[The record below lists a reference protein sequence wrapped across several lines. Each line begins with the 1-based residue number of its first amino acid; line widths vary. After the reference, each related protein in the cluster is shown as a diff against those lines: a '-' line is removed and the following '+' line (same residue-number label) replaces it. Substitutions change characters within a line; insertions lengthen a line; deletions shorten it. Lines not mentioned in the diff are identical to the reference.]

1 MAHIEPDEDEEFIP
15 KPRGPQGPKPRTKRL
30 PNGAGPGRP
39 RQLGSRLSKRKR
51 KSKDPIDRLSPS
63 QRPNARW
70 ITIMLPKDAYVQLQ
84 EIAKFRG
91 LSLSKA
97 AAQIIAPEFDK
108 VYEESMLL
116 LRIAQR
122 RRKEEEEREALRR
135 NNPTRRDHF

>member
-1 MAHIEPDEDEEFIP
+1 MAHIEPDEGEEFKP
-15 KPRGPQGPKPRTKRL
+15 KPREPLGPKFKP
-30 PNGAGPGRP
+30 GHPGRP
-39 RQLGSRLSKRKR
+39 RQLGVKRKR
-51 KSKDPIDRLSPS
+51 KSRNSRDPIDRLSPS

-84 EIAKFRG
+84 EIAAFRG

-116 LRIAQR
+116 LRIEQR
-122 RRKEEEEREALRR
+122 RQREEEEREALRR
-135 NNPTRRDHF
+135 NNPTRRNRF